1 MKELKGTKTEAN
13 LMTAFAGESQ
23 ATVKY
28 SFYAKQA
35 KKDGYEQIAAIF
47 KETSDNEHAHAKIW
61 FKLLHGGDMPDTTVN
76 LADAAAGEQYEWTDM
91 YAQFAKEAREEGF
104 TKIATLFEKVGA
116 IEKTHEERY
125 LRLLANI
132 EEGIVFSREGDCI
145 WVCRECGNI
154 HVGKK
159 APEICPV
166 CSHPQAYFQLEAH
179 NY

>member
-76 LADAAAGEQYEWTDM
+76 LADAAAGEQFEWTDM

>member
-1 MKELKGTKTEAN
+1 MELKGSKTEEN
-13 LMTAFAGESQ
+13 LRTALAGESQ

-35 KKDGYEQIAAIF
+35 KKDGYEQIGAIF
-47 KETSDNEHAHAKIW
+47 EETSHNEHTHAKLW
-61 FKLLHGGDMPDTTVN
+61 FKLLHGGEMPDTKIN

-91 YAQFAKEAREEGF
+91 YAEFARVAREEGF
-104 TKIATLFEKVGA
+104 NDIASQFEKVAA

-132 EEGIVFSREGDCI
+132 DEGIVFSREDDRI
-145 WVCRECGNI
+145 WVCRECGHI
-154 HVGKK
+154 HIGKK
-159 APEICPV
+159 APVVCPV
-166 CSHPQAYFQLEAH
+166 CKHPQAFFELEAH